1 MAEKIVVDTS
11 VLIKWFKTRDE
22 DILKEARAL
31 LKEV

>member
-22 DILKEARAL
+22 DQDPVGPRRA
-31 LKEV
+31 